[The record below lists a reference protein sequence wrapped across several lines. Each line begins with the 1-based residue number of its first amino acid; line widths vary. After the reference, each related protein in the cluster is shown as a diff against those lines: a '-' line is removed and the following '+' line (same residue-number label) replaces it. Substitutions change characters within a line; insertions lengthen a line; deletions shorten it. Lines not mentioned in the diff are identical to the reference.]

1 MKKVLKQWASL
12 LLLTVMVVANVLATG
27 RIEKIQAATSVSGVS
42 KVSNMSSDF
51 MRGVDVSASDLQ
63 DTLTYIAKTYNKKV
77 LVAETAYPYTYDNF
91 DSQGNNIGD
100 SSAMNFKDYNVSVS
114 GQAQALRDVFSAVAQ
129 VNKTKSGYGLGAFY
143 WEPEWIATNSSTW
156 GSCGSGWASSTS
168 GNYEYSNSGLNSLYS
183 SSDGGSTWDNMT
195 LFDKNGQAMKS
206 LYVFND
212 ICGKESTTSSGISA
226 ADNLDG
232 TYYIRS
238 CFSSKYL
245 EIANGSS
252 SNGAVLQQN
261 TYTGKTQQ
269 KFKLVKGENGY
280 YSIYTGSS
288 DYTKVLDVKGKSTAD
303 GTTILQ
309 YSDSQKTNQKF
320 ELVEISSGVY
330 AIKTCVTS
338 GTSGLDVY
346 GWNTADLAPVK
357 QWNYWG
363 GACQLWYLEKAQ

>member
-1 MKKVLKQWASL
+1 M
-12 LLLTVMVVANVLATG
+12 
-27 RIEKIQAATSVSGVS
+27 
-42 KVSNMSSDF
+42 
-51 MRGVDVSASDLQ
+51 
-63 DTLTYIAKTYNKKV
+63 
-77 LVAETAYPYTYDNF
+77 
-91 DSQGNNIGD
+91 
-100 SSAMNFKDYNVSVS
+100 
-114 GQAQALRDVFSAVAQ
+114 
-129 VNKTKSGYGLGAFY
+129 
-143 WEPEWIATNSSTW
+143 
-156 GSCGSGWASSTS
+156 
-168 GNYEYSNSGLNSLYS
+168 
-183 SSDGGSTWDNMT
+183 
-195 LFDKNGQAMKS
+195 
-206 LYVFND
+206 
-212 ICGKESTTSSGISA
+212 
-226 ADNLDG
+226 
-232 TYYIRS
+232 
-238 CFSSKYL
+238 